1 MTVITEFAAA
11 KVNLTLE
18 VLGKRPDG
26 YHDIASL
33 VAFADVGDIV
43 TLDTSKPRSVVT
55 TGPFGGSIA
64 GENLIE
70 LTLTKLAQA
79 APGLQLGAI
88 TLQKNLPIAAGI
100 GGGSADAA
108 AVMRAVRRANHD
120 CAQEI
125 DWLKLA
131 ASLGADVPVCFGNSA
146 AWMTGVGDQIRLI
159 ASLPWLTAVL
169 VNPLAAMPADKTAQV
184 FRALAAPQPRF
195 PKADPP
201 PPPGPFPNA
210 HMLVDYIAAHGNG
223 LDAAAR
229 RVAPVIADV
238 LRALEST
245 PGCQYAAMSGGGPT
259 CFAFFA
265 DHDAAAAAI
274 KHSNP
279 AWWVQP
285 VKLH

>member
-18 VLGKRPDG
+18 VLGKLPDG

-43 TLDTSKPRSVVT
+43 TLDASKPRSVVV
-55 TGPFGGSIA
+55 TGPFGGSLA

-79 APGLQLGAI
+79 APDLQLGAI

-131 ASLGADVPVCFGNSA
+131 ASLGADVPVCFEKSA
-146 AWMTGVGDQIRLI
+146 AWITGVGDQIQLMTN
-159 ASLPWLTAVL
+159 LPWLTAVL

-184 FRALAAPQPRF
+184 FRALAALQRRF
-195 PKADPP
+195 PQANPP
-201 PPPGPFPNA
+201 PPPGPFPIA
-210 HMLVDYIAAHGNG
+210 QLLVDYISAHGNA

-229 RVAPVIADV
+229 RVAPIIADV
-238 LRALEST
+238 MRALEST
-245 PGCQYAAMSGGGPT
+245 PGCQYAAISGGGPT
-259 CFAFFA
+259 CFGIFA

-274 KHSNP
+274 KHRYP
-279 AWWVQP
+279 GWWVQP
-285 VKLH
+285 VMLH